1 MSGSQLD
8 ARHPDPGALRGYAD
22 RVLGPG
28 SAAAVELHLQG
39 CAVCR
44 DQVNQ
49 RAWANEATRIETN
62 LLAITAE
69 LDAPRHGVVERV
81 LVRSGLPVDTVRLL
95 VATPSLRRSWFIAI
109 GLALFFG
116 LAAANPDRPDSSLLW
131 FLGLAPLIPVI
142 GVALAYG
149 PGVDPSYEITLA
161 TPISGVRLVLLRTT
175 AVLVTSIG
183 IAGAVTLLIVP
194 RHSLMVGAWLLP
206 ALALSIV
213 CLALMTVTA
222 PRAAAVVVSGVWLV
236 AIIACSGVDDQLVAF
251 RPTAQLGFVAVG
263 ALAALVVASRRGTFD
278 AMRGG
283 GVS

>member
-1 MSGSQLD
+1 MSGPHLD
-8 ARHPDPGALRGYAD
+8 ARHPDPGVLTAYAG
-22 RVLGPG
+22 RTLGPV
-28 SAAAVELHLQG
+28 AATAVELHLQG
-39 CAVCR
+39 CAMCR

-49 RAWANEATRIETN
+49 RVSAVEPARIENN
-62 LLAITAE
+62 LLAIAAE
-69 LDAPRHGVVERV
+69 IDAPRHGVIERA

-109 GLALFFG
+109 GLALCFG

-149 PGVDPSYEITLA
+149 PGVDPAYEITLA

-183 IAGAVTLLIVP
+183 IAGAVTLLMVP

-213 CLALMTVTA
+213 CLALMTVVA
-222 PRAAAVVVSGVWLV
+222 PRVAAAAVSGTWLV
-236 AIIACSGVDDQLVAF
+236 AMIGCSGANDQLVAF
-251 RPTAQLGFVAVG
+251 RPAAQLGFVALG
-263 ALAALVVASRRGTFD
+263 AVAALVVVARRSTFD
-278 AMRGG
+278 VGRGEG
-283 GVS
+283 PL